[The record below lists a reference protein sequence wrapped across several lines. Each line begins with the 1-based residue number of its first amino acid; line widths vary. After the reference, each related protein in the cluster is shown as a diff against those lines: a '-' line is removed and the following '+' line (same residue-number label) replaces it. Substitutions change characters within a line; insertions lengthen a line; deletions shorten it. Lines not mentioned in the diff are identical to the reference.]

1 MTDEPRPAGPCAFVI
16 FGASGDLTK
25 RLLIP
30 ALYHL
35 KRRHLLP
42 EDFALIGVSRAEMSD
57 EEFRAGL
64 ADSLRELTHESIDP
78 ADWSWLASR
87 MRYMSGD
94 LGDPTTYERLKA
106 LLRSSDVDHRT
117 GGNYLLYLAVPAME
131 FAKIVQ
137 RLGAAGLTRQEHD
150 QWRRVVVEKPFGTDL
165 NSAKELNRLLLEVL
179 DEDQI
184 YRMDHYL
191 GKETVQNLMVFRFAN
206 GLFEP
211 IWNRNHIDHVQI
223 TVAESLG
230 VERRGK
236 YYDGTGALRDM
247 VPSHMFQLLALTA
260 MEPPT
265 CFEARATRNEK
276 GKVLE
281 AVRRFT
287 PETARQNVVRAQY
300 GPGAVEGSPVVG
312 YREAPDVA
320 PNSMTETHVAMKLG
334 IENWRWAGVP
344 FYLRT
349 GKALATKCSEIVIQ
363 FKQAPLTLF
372 RGTPADRLVP
382 NDLTLNIQPHE
393 GIRLRFGAKIPG
405 QLMRIGDVQM
415 RFNYADYFQAEPGN
429 GYETLLYDCMIGDA
443 SLFQRA
449 DNIEAG
455 WGIVQPILDAWAS
468 DRVNQIPIY
477 PAGSEGPAETNAL
490 IERDGKHWR
499 PFACKDDRR
508 EPGGHAI

>member
-1 MTDEPRPAGPCAFVI
+1 MDEPRPAGPCALVI
-16 FGASGDLTK
+16 FGATGDLTK

-35 KRRHLLP
+35 KRSHLLP
-42 EDFALIGVSRAEMSD
+42 DDFALIGISRAELKD
-57 EEFRAGL
+57 EEFRVSVAT
-64 ADSLRELTHESIDP
+64 SLQQLTGEAIDV
-78 ADWSWLASR
+78 ADWRWLASR
-87 MRYMSGD
+87 LRYMSGALD
-94 LGDPTTYERLKA
+94 DPATYERLGA
-106 LLRSSDVDHRT
+106 LLRGTDADHRT
-117 GGNYLLYLAVPAME
+117 GGNYLFYLAIPATE
-131 FAKIVQ
+131 FSKVAQ
-137 RLGAAGLTRQEHD
+137 QLGAAGLTRQENG

-165 NSAKELNRLLLEVL
+165 RSAKELNRLLLDIL

-191 GKETVQNLMVFRFAN
+191 GKETVQNLMVFRFGN

-230 VERRGK
+230 VERRAK
-236 YYDGTGALRDM
+236 YYDSAGALRDM

-265 CFEARATRNEK
+265 CFEANASRNEK

-281 AVRRFT
+281 AVGRFT
-287 PETARQNVVRAQY
+287 AETARQNVVRAQY
-300 GPGAVEGSPVVG
+300 APGVVEGEPVRA
-312 YREAPDVA
+312 YREEPDVD
-320 PNSMTETHVAMKLG
+320 PNSMTETYIAMKLT

-349 GKALATKCSEIVIQ
+349 GKALTAKCSEIIIQ
-363 FKQAPLTLF
+363 FKHAPLTLF
-372 RGTPADRLVP
+372 HDTPVDRLAP

-405 QLMRIGDVQM
+405 PAMRIGDVQM
-415 RFNYADYFQAEPGN
+415 TFNYADYFKAGPSN

-455 WGIVQPILDAWAS
+455 WTIVQPILDAWAA
-468 DRVNQIPIY
+468 DRNNQIPIY
-477 PAGSEGPAETNAL
+477 PAGSGGPAEADAL
-490 IERDGKHWR
+490 IERDARHWR
-499 PFACKDDRR
+499 PIGCKD
-508 EPGGHAI
+508 

>member
-1 MTDEPRPAGPCAFVI
+1 MMDEPRPAGPCAFVI

-25 RLLIP
+25 RLLFP

-35 KRRHLLP
+35 KRTHLLP
-42 EDFALIGVSRAEMSD
+42 EDFALIGVSRAELSD
-57 EEFRAGL
+57 EQFRAAIAAGL
-64 ADSLRELTHESIDP
+64 HELTHERIDP
-78 ADWSWLASR
+78 TDWNWLASR
-87 MRYMSGD
+87 MHHRSGD
-94 LGDPTTYERLKA
+94 LDDPATYEGLKA
-106 LLRSSDVDHRT
+106 LLRRTDLDHRT
-117 GGNYLLYLAVPAME
+117 GGNYLFYLAIPATE
-131 FAKIVQ
+131 FAKVTQ
-137 RLGAAGLTRQEHD
+137 QLGAAGLTRQED
-150 QWRRVVVEKPFGTDL
+150 GQWRRVVVEKPFGTDL
-165 NSAKELNRLLLEVL
+165 TSAKELNRLLLEVL
-179 DEDQI
+179 GEDQI

-191 GKETVQNLMVFRFAN
+191 GKETVQNLLVFRFAN

-236 YYDGTGALRDM
+236 YYDSAGALRDM

-265 CFEARATRNEK
+265 CFEARASRNEK

-287 PETARQNVVRAQY
+287 PEMARQNVVRAQY
-300 GPGAVEGSPVVG
+300 GPGVVEGMPVGG
-312 YREAPDVA
+312 YREAPNVP
-320 PNSMTETHVAMKLG
+320 PNSMTETHVAIKLA

-349 GKALATKCSEIVIQ
+349 GKALAAKCSEIIIQ

-372 RGTPADRLVP
+372 RGTPAERLVP
-382 NDLTLNIQPHE
+382 NDLIVSIQPHE
-393 GIRLRFGAKIPG
+393 GICLRFGAKFPG
-405 QLMRIGDVQM
+405 PMMRIGDVEM
-415 RFNYADYFQAEPGN
+415 TFKYADYFQAEPSN

-455 WGIVQPILDAWAS
+455 WSIVQPILDAWAA
-468 DRVNQIPIY
+468 DRINQIPIY
-477 PAGSEGPAETNAL
+477 PAGSEGPVEASAL
-490 IERDGKHWR
+490 IERDGRHWR
-499 PFACKDDRR
+499 PIECKDGPG
-508 EPGGHAI
+508 EAGGHAN

>member
-1 MTDEPRPAGPCAFVI
+1 MEEPRPAGPCAFVI

-35 KRRHLLP
+35 KRSHLLP

-57 EEFRAGL
+57 EEFRVSVSS
-64 ADSLRELTHESIDP
+64 SLQQLTGEAIDVG
-78 ADWSWLASR
+78 DWSGLASR
-87 MRYMSGD
+87 MHYMQGGLD
-94 LGDPTTYERLKA
+94 DPVTYERLKA
-106 LLRSSDVDHRT
+106 LLQRTDVDHRT
-117 GGNYLLYLAVPAME
+117 GGNYVFYLATPATE
-131 FAKIVQ
+131 FAKVVQ
-137 RLGAAGLTRQEHD
+137 QLGSAGLTQQED
-150 QWRRVVVEKPFGTDL
+150 GQWRRVVVEKPFGTDL
-165 NSAKELNRLLLEVL
+165 NSAKELNRLLLQVL
-179 DEDQI
+179 DERQI
-184 YRMDHYL
+184 FRMDHYL

-223 TVAESLG
+223 TVAESLS

-236 YYDGTGALRDM
+236 YYDSAGALRDM

-265 CFEARATRNEK
+265 CFEANASRNEK

-287 PETARQNVVRAQY
+287 SETARQNVVRAQY
-300 GPGAVEGSPVVG
+300 GPGVVEGKPVG
-312 YREAPDVA
+312 FYREAPDVA
-320 PNSMTETHVAMKLG
+320 PNSTTETYVAMKLA

-349 GKALATKCSEIVIQ
+349 GKALMSKCSEITIQ

-372 RGTPADRLVP
+372 HGTPAERLVP
-382 NDLTLNIQPHE
+382 NDLTVNIQPHE
-393 GIRLRFGAKIPG
+393 GICLRFGAKIPG
-405 QLMRIGDVQM
+405 PVMRIGDVEM
-415 RFNYADYFQAEPGN
+415 RFKYTDYFQTEPSN

-455 WGIVQPILDAWAS
+455 WTIVQPILDAWAS
-468 DRVNQIPIY
+468 DRINQIPIY
-477 PAGSEGPAETNAL
+477 PAGSEGPVEANAL
-490 IERDGKHWR
+490 IERDARHWR
-499 PFACKDDRR
+499 AIGCKDDPR
-508 EPGGHAI
+508 ETGGHAH